1 MTVNHPPVTHDELI
15 RYLYILRYFKNNLRE
30 IYPLYPHPP
39 LLREKPPIAGTLDAL
54 AVACTLQTQQE
65 TAVAIVQEPG
75 KTSLYV
81 SSTGSVTP
89 RRLRLHLKRL
99 CTLLRDYRLSHFRAG
114 TESDD
119 QQRALRKQICV
130 QLYRNCYRPHVFAQQ
145 EQDAFRI
152 FADLM
157 KNAEDVPSIGQ
168 LKYIISVLE
177 SYSTFDSNWDDDR
190 LYRFAVGHAN
200 VVRDLPKCPIWT
212 WRRIFTV
219 MLRTYFSTRLQ
230 RLN

>member
-1 MTVNHPPVTHDELI
+1 MTVNHLPVIHDELI

-39 LLREKPPIAGTLDAL
+39 SLREKPPIAGMLDAL
-54 AVACTLQTQQE
+54 AVACTLQAQQE

-75 KTSLYV
+75 KMSLYV
-81 SSTGSVTP
+81 SSTGSVT
-89 RRLRLHLKRL
+89 RRLRTHLKRL
-99 CTLLRDYRLSHFRAG
+99 YTLLRDYRLSYFRTS
-114 TESDD
+114 TESDG
-119 QQRALRKQICV
+119 QQRELRKQICV
-130 QLYRNCYRPHVFAQQ
+130 QLYRNCYRPHVFSQQ

-177 SYSTFDSNWDDDR
+177 SYSTFDPDWDDDR

-200 VVRDLPKCPIWT
+200 VVRDLPKCSIWT

-219 MLRTYFSTRLQ
+219 MLRTHFSTRLQ
-230 RLN
+230 TSN